1 MPGMLLLH
9 IQRAHCNAST
19 TDAKPPVFATLENRL
34 AGIAKLALH
43 FKRKPADK
51 RAYFCKVPRPAP
63 ATPRCVSDRN
73 HCFPAMGAGCFNG
86 VVKPGAG
93 GVARAYGA
101 DGVLWAH
108 ATRKG
113 EFSWHKF
120 LILTVGRFF
129 RGQALRP
136 VFSLQAL

>member
-1 MPGMLLLH
+1 MNRKVWPSISSENPQISEH
-9 IQRAHCNAST
+9 ILTRRST
-19 TDAKPPVFATLENRL
+19 HT
-34 AGIAKLALH
+34 
-43 FKRKPADK
+43 
-51 RAYFCKVPRPAP
+51 P

-108 ATRKG
+108 TTRKV

-120 LILTVGRFF
+120 LILTAGRFF
-129 RGQALRP
+129 RGQALLP
-136 VFSLQAL
+136 AFSLQAL